1 MSSAAEAAPSWADIV
16 EEDLTTDIR
25 PQNTEAGSSPAM
37 DLYWV
42 LLVAMAVSRFVY
54 WSVNL
59 PQSRPCLP
67 FEVSSRRSVA
77 CVRSDSQARTNAV
90 GRIGELDGIQPDV

>member
-1 MSSAAEAAPSWADIV
+1 MFVGFRGMSSAAEAAPSWADIV

-59 PQSRPCLP
+59 PQSRPP
-67 FEVSSRRSVA
+67 AFR
-77 CVRSDSQARTNAV
+77 
-90 GRIGELDGIQPDV
+90 